1 MAKKA
6 KTRSDWMAEYREIVG
21 KIRSRSASLKRL
33 RAKTGLRSTALE
45 KLEESGG
52 MIRARGM
59 SDTQLKN
66 EVMRGKTFL
75 RDVTSTVEGTR
86 HFYNGIAT
94 DDDKW
99 DIFKRLRARD
109 PSVEVIAGKFSDM
122 VDQIDDYISE
132 SVMSPAE
139 IIDMMMIMSEQYDEY
154 TQQIEESIIPFDEQH
169 ALDIDEYSGIDTWE

>member
-1 MAKKA
+1 MA
-6 KTRSDWMAEYREIVG
+6 KTREDWMTDYRSIVG
-21 KIRSRSASLKRL
+21 KVRSRYNSLKRL
-33 RAKTGLRSTALE
+33 RDKTGLQSEALQ

-59 SDTQLKN
+59 SVTQLRN

-75 RDVTSTVEGTR
+75 RDVTSTVRGTQ
-86 HFYNGIAT
+86 HFYSGIAT

-99 DIFKRLRARD
+99 EIFQKLRARD

-154 TQQIEESIIPFDEQH
+154 AQQIEDSIIPFDEQH
-169 ALDIDEYSGIDTWE
+169 ALDVDEYNGFDIVE

>member
-1 MAKKA
+1 ME
-6 KTRSDWMAEYREIVG
+6 RDRNYWMKEYRKISG
-21 KIRSRSASLKRL
+21 KIRSRMASLKRL
-33 RAKTGLRSTALE
+33 RTKTGLRSTALE
-45 KLEESGG
+45 QLEESGG
-52 MIRARGM
+52 MIKARGM
-59 SDTQLKN
+59 SDAQLKN

-75 RDVTSTVEGTR
+75 RDVTSTVAGTQ

-99 DIFKRLRARD
+99 DIFKRLRAKD

-132 SVMSPAE
+132 SVMSPSD

-154 TQQIEESIIPFDEQH
+154 TQQIEESIIPFDDRVPYQS
-169 ALDIDEYSGIDTWE
+169 DIDDDITIWE